1 MLVKYVTKED
11 GWERAREQIR
21 GATTLDLAIIEATNA
36 VWKKLTLTKEL
47 DERSANIII
56 EVLTAHLPKA
66 IEVRSG
72 LDYLERAFEIAK
84 EEKVT
89 VYDALFVAL
98 AESLNGDLITCDEKQ
113 YEVALK
119 YVGAKL
125 LK

>member
-1 MLVKYVTKED
+1 MTKEE

-56 EVLTAHLPKA
+56 EVLTTHLPKA
-66 IEVRSG
+66 VEVRNS
-72 LDYLERAFEIAK
+72 LDYLKRAFEIAK
-84 EEKVT
+84 EERVT

-98 AESLNGDLITCDEKQ
+98 AESLNEDLVTCDEKQ

-119 YVGAKL
+119 YVGARL

>member
-1 MLVKYVTKED
+1 VLVKYVTKED